1 MATSP
6 STASIT
12 LAATATTYALSVSGD
27 QAVYGNALS
36 NSLSGNAFDNFLSGN
51 AGNDTLLGGL
61 GNDTLLGGDGADR
74 LDGGIGADSMAGG
87 DGNDIYYVDDVND
100 IVTELAGQGMDT
112 VWASVSY
119 TLGANVE
126 ALGLTGTANLT
137 GTGNELANSISG
149 NAGDNL
155 IDGGAGECRGRHA
168 GAGHRGLGRVHDR
181 FDEHGDQVPAVPTRD
196 AAVDQRGDAAA
207 DG

>member
-74 LDGGIGADSMAGG
+74 PDGGIGADSMAGG

-112 VWASVSY
+112 VWPVSAIPWGPMSR
-119 TLGANVE
+119 LWA
-126 ALGLTGTANLT
+126 
-137 GTGNELANSISG
+137 
-149 NAGDNL
+149 
-155 IDGGAGECRGRHA
+155 
-168 GAGHRGLGRVHDR
+168 
-181 FDEHGDQVPAVPTRD
+181 
-196 AAVDQRGDAAA
+196 
-207 DG
+207 